1 MVDTVILSKAFAR
14 RVEKISIATKRTP
27 EVVLKSAL
35 NKGLDYEEWFLN
47 QVQAGIDEADRGE
60 LISHEELLNN
70 FQKLR
75 KGIGRKRRQA
85 A

>member
-1 MVDTVILSKAFAR
+1 MVDTITLTKAFAR
-14 RVEKISIATKRTP
+14 RVEKLSIATKRTP

-35 NKGLDYEEWFLN
+35 DKGLDYEEWFLK
-47 QVQAGIDEADRGE
+47 QVDAGIAEADRGD
-60 LISHEELLNN
+60 LIGHEEVVRN

-75 KGIGRKRRQA
+75 KSIGKKRRQA

>member
-14 RVEKISIATKRTP
+14 RVEKISIATKRKP

-35 NKGLDYEEWFLN
+35 NKGLDYEEWFMN
-47 QVQAGIDEADRGE
+47 QVQAGIEEADRGE
-60 LISHEELLNN
+60 LIGHEELVNN